1 MTMENWNLDNKNF
14 ILSENSDKN
23 SDSSFKR
30 NLRNVVLATLAFTL
44 LTWTSSCESNS
55 WERKGKGKSFTERY
69 QLIDSLTEDEKLE
82 YEKLDKRLDELSKKA
97 LRYFVDRTAD
107 DGGTAVNMARKY
119 NIPIVFP
126 FRSKEGV
133 VQKLAIIEYDSTY
146 KNSKNTTNGHYIFIP
161 YEGSKNTTIFPYRH
175 SYSTRP
181 VISKNDYYMWES
193 SSSNYEEFNLS
204 PEEYKRALDKIE
216 EILNKEEEVIGNA
229 VNDFI
234 DSNLQ

>member
-44 LTWTSSCESNS
+44 LTWASSCESNS
-55 WERKGKGKSFTERY
+55 WESKRNPSTEMHKWTY
-69 QLIDSLTEDEKLE
+69 ILTEEEKLE
-82 YEKLDKRLDELSKKA
+82 YEKLDERLDELSKKA

-126 FRSKEGV
+126 YRSKEGV
-133 VQKLAIIEYDSTY
+133 VQKLAIIGYDSTY

-181 VISKNDYYMWES
+181 VISKNDYYMWELS
-193 SSSNYEEFNLS
+193 SKNYEEFNLS

-229 VNDFI
+229 ANDFI